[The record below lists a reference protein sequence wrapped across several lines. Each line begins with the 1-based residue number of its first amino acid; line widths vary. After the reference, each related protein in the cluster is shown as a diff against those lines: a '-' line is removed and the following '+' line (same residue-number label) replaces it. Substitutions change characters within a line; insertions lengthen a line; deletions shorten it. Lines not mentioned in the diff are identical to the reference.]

1 MRENATVHFYRQD
14 ITLAGLFCTALLLF
28 APVCTAAAQPQPVQE
43 YTMGTFP
50 FLPPANL
57 ESIFAPLSAEIAAA
71 VGRPV
76 RMRATTSFDSFTKA
90 IAEKK
95 YDIVQMQPF
104 DYLRVGKQAGYI
116 PLVTR
121 TEPLYAH
128 FTAKI
133 DSNIKKLSDLKGGTL
148 GLPPDSSA
156 VSYLAKATLQSY
168 SATRGKAVSYRH
180 FPNHLAC
187 LQQLLIGTVNACAT
201 SAPAARLF
209 EAQSGVV
216 LADIGRSRS
225 IPHAMFAVHVRVP
238 AADRARI
245 KSTLLSTSLAGVDPK
260 LRKLFIDQN
269 PADGIHYFKP
279 VTDRDYDAARQI
291 LNQLE

>member
-1 MRENATVHFYRQD
+1 MLIVPMN
-14 ITLAGLFCTALLLF
+14 L
-28 APVCTAAAQPQPVQE
+28 AAAETQAAHE

-57 ESIFAPLSAEIAAA
+57 ESIFAPISVEISTA

-76 RMRATTSFDSFTKA
+76 RIRATTSFDSFTKS
-90 IAEKK
+90 IADKK
-95 YDIVQMQPF
+95 FDIVQMQPF
-104 DYLRVGKQAGYI
+104 DYIRVGKQAGYI
-116 PLVTR
+116 PLVAR

-128 FTAKI
+128 FSAKM
-133 DSNIKKLSDLKGGTL
+133 DSKIKKLTDLKGGTL

-168 SATRGKAVSYRH
+168 SATRGNAVKYRY

-187 LQQLLIGTVNACAT
+187 LQQLLIGAVDVCAT

-209 EAQSGVV
+209 ESQSGVK
-216 LADIGRSRS
+216 LAEIGKSRT
-225 IPHAMFAVHVRVP
+225 IPHAMFAVHKRVNP
-238 AADRARI
+238 ADRAKI
-245 KSTLLSTSLAGVDPK
+245 KATLLATTLSGVDPK
-260 LRKLFIDQN
+260 LRKLFIDLD
-269 PADGIHYFKP
+269 PTDGTHYFKS
-279 VTDRDYDAARQI
+279 VTDKDYNSARQI